1 MAMDLTDLFK
11 KQAELDET
19 IAKNHNVTYAS
30 TRSRRIMALI
40 VEIGELANATR
51 CFKYWSNKGS
61 ESKEIVLD
69 EYADGLHFFLSL
81 GVDIKTSKTSYNR
94 TKHLEDLTAQFHE
107 IYHRIDIFN
116 KKQDEASY
124 IKAFQSFLN
133 LLPLLGYRWKDL
145 ENAYYKKLGVNYVR
159 QQTNY
164 QLIET
169 NQQDNV
175 NHNFLKLIRFLLH
188 QSIFLNAYIYNVNSR
203 WQNKY
208 EIKEIF
214 HEKVS

>member
-61 ESKEIVLD
+61 EDKEIVLD

-145 ENAYYKKLGVNYVR
+145 QKAYYKKLGVNYVR
-159 QQTNY
+159 QETNY
-164 QLIET
+164 
-169 NQQDNV
+169 
-175 NHNFLKLIRFLLH
+175 
-188 QSIFLNAYIYNVNSR
+188 
-203 WQNKY
+203 
-208 EIKEIF
+208 
-214 HEKVS
+214 